1 MDKVRKYT
9 WILLCAALA
18 VWHAY
23 MLIGTGGAIDLS
35 WTINAWNL
43 ALVLVFTTA
52 LLHELKANKT
62 VLTVMVGLSLI
73 ACIYTA
79 FFAKFLG

>member
-1 MDKVRKYT
+1 
-9 WILLCAALA
+9 
-18 VWHAY
+18 
-23 MLIGTGGAIDLS
+23 MLIGTGGVINLRC
-35 WTINAWNL
+35 TINAWNL

-79 FFAKFLG
+79 LFTKFLG